1 MSVGVLPG
9 SSRCFHWES
18 ASKPALTR
26 CTFRP
31 TPVHTHHSSPFHHR
45 RRHRH
50 RSRRRFQ
57 ETRRGSEIPPASL
70 SSWQS
75 ETSSLLNSDSPTLNF
90 STSPQRPV
98 RPTPSTA
105 ALLLARS
112 RMSGG
117 AGRGATDV
125 GGRGTS
131 TAAAREVKQYLSRT
145 LFPRPASTLHG
156 YASLYRRLTQLP
168 AHRKQR
174 GQAGSHLE
182 PDPNPGPHECG
193 EGLQLGDPDDR
204 SSLEGRLPSP
214 PRVEIHIYV
223 PTAAAAAAPT
233 QSAPQE
239 EEPLTI

>member
-1 MSVGVLPG
+1 MSVGVLSG

-31 TPVHTHHSSPFHHR
+31 APAHTHHSSPFHHR

-50 RSRRRFQ
+50 RSRRRHQ
-57 ETRRGSEIPPASL
+57 ETRRGSDVPPPSL

-75 ETSSLLNSDSPTLNF
+75 ETSSLLTSDTPTLSF
-90 STSPQRPV
+90 TASAPRPV
-98 RPTPSTA
+98 RPTPSPA

-117 AGRGATDV
+117 AGRGVTDV

-168 AHRKQR
+168 THRKQR
-174 GQAGSHLE
+174 GQAGNHLE
-182 PDPNPGPHECG
+182 SDPSPGPHECG
-193 EGLQLGDPDDR
+193 ENLQLGDPDDR
-204 SSLEGRLPSP
+204 NSLEGRMPSP

-223 PTAAAAAAPT
+223 PTAATAAAPT
-233 QSAPQE
+233 QSTPQE
-239 EEPLTI
+239 EESLTI